1 MQPFCIRDVGLFK
14 ELVYNKEKRS
24 DFMEKIFSYLIDKYS
39 GVGKNFIDAFLIFL
53 FGWYGIKIL
62 IHFIV
67 KMMNRSHID
76 PIVINFVKS
85 IIHIGLKITLLITVI
100 AQLGVPVTS
109 FVAVLTTAGAAI
121 VLGLQDSMKG
131 IVSGIVILFAKPF
144 VKGDIIEVN
153 TYIGKI
159 QEIQLLYTILMT
171 FDNKM
176 VVIPN
181 NELASSTFVNYS
193 HEDKRRVD
201 MTIDIHYH
209 NDVELAK
216 KLIMNV
222 INQHPYTLKEPLVYV
237 RVSEYRENSIAI
249 SLRVWTETEH
259 YYDLKD
265 DLTEQIK
272 KALDREGIV
281 IPYSQL
287 DVHVHNSDE
296 TQN

>member
-1 MQPFCIRDVGLFK
+1 
-14 ELVYNKEKRS
+14 
-24 DFMEKIFSYLIDKYS
+24 
-39 GVGKNFIDAFLIFL
+39 
-53 FGWYGIKIL
+53 
-62 IHFIV
+62 
-67 KMMNRSHID
+67 MNW
-76 PIVINFVKS
+76 
-85 IIHIGLKITLLITVI
+85 L
-100 AQLGVPVTS
+100 
-109 FVAVLTTAGAAI
+109 
-121 VLGLQDSMKG
+121 
-131 IVSGIVILFAKPF
+131 
-144 VKGDIIEVN
+144 
-153 TYIGKI
+153 
-159 QEIQLLYTILMT
+159 
-171 FDNKM
+171 
-176 VVIPN
+176 
-181 NELASSTFVNYS
+181 
-193 HEDKRRVD
+193 
-201 MTIDIHYH
+201 H

-272 KALDREGIV
+272 KAFDREGIV

>member
-1 MQPFCIRDVGLFK
+1 M
-14 ELVYNKEKRS
+14 
-24 DFMEKIFSYLIDKYS
+24 MEKFIQDTIDKYS
-39 GVGKNFIDAFLIFL
+39 KVGVNIIDAMVVFII
-53 FGWYGIKIL
+53 GWYSIKIL

-67 KMMNRSHID
+67 KMMKRSQVD

-85 IIHIGLKITLLITVI
+85 IINIGTKIILLITVI
-100 AQLGVPVTS
+100 SQLGVPVTS

-131 IVSGIVILFAKPF
+131 VVSGIVILFAKPF

-153 TYIGKI
+153 NYIGKI

-193 HEDKRRVD
+193 HEDVRRVD
-201 MTIDIHYH
+201 MTFDIHYES
-209 NDVELAK
+209 DVELAK
-216 KLIMNV
+216 KLIMQV
-222 INQHPYTLKEPLVYV
+222 IENHPYSLKEPIPYV
-237 RVSEYRENSIAI
+237 RVSEYKENSIAI
-249 SLRVWTETEH
+249 GIRVWTKTEN

-265 DLTEQIK
+265 DLMEQTKIIFDK
-272 KALDREGIV
+272 NAIM
-281 IPYSQL
+281 IPYNQL
-287 DVHVHNSDE
+287 DIHVHNDQS
-296 TQN
+296 

>member
-1 MQPFCIRDVGLFK
+1 MNGNFF
-14 ELVYNKEKRS
+14 EK
-24 DFMEKIFSYLIDKYS
+24 MIDKYS
-39 GVGKNFIDAFLIFL
+39 NVAGNIIDAILVFIL
-53 FGWYGIKIL
+53 GWYGVKL
-62 IHFIV
+62 LLHFLV
-67 KMMNRSHID
+67 KMMKKSQVD

-85 IIHIGLKITLLITVI
+85 IVGIGLKIIVVITVI
-100 AQLGVPVTS
+100 GQLGVPVTS

-131 IVSGIVILFAKPF
+131 VVSGIVILFAKPF

-153 TYIGKI
+153 HYIGKI

-193 HEDKRRVD
+193 HEDMRRVD
-201 MTIDIHYH
+201 MTLDVHYKSDI
-209 NDVELAK
+209 ELAK
-216 KLIMNV
+216 KVIMQV
-222 INQHPYTLKEPLVYV
+222 LDQHPYALKEPLPYV
-237 RVSEYRENSIAI
+237 RVSEYKESSIAI
-249 SLRVWTETEH
+249 SLRVWTKTDN

-272 KALDREGIV
+272 QAFDQNHIQ
-281 IPYSQL
+281 IPYAQL
-287 DVHVHNSDE
+287 DVHFYEQSE
-296 TQN
+296 KKM

>member
-85 IIHIGLKITLLITVI
+85 IIHIGLKIILLITVI

-159 QEIQLLYTILMT
+159 IHFPQAY
-171 FDNKM
+171 
-176 VVIPN
+176 IPRF
-181 NELASSTFVNYS
+181 LQHF
-193 HEDKRRVD
+193 
-201 MTIDIHYH
+201 
-209 NDVELAK
+209 LK
-216 KLIMNV
+216 K
-222 INQHPYTLKEPLVYV
+222 
-237 RVSEYRENSIAI
+237 
-249 SLRVWTETEH
+249 
-259 YYDLKD
+259 
-265 DLTEQIK
+265 
-272 KALDREGIV
+272 
-281 IPYSQL
+281 
-287 DVHVHNSDE
+287 
-296 TQN
+296 

>member
-1 MQPFCIRDVGLFK
+1 
-14 ELVYNKEKRS
+14 
-24 DFMEKIFSYLIDKYS
+24 
-39 GVGKNFIDAFLIFL
+39 
-53 FGWYGIKIL
+53 
-62 IHFIV
+62 
-67 KMMNRSHID
+67 MMNRSHID

-85 IIHIGLKITLLITVI
+85 IIHIGLKIILLITVI

-272 KALDREGIV
+272 KGL
-281 IPYSQL
+281 
-287 DVHVHNSDE
+287 
-296 TQN
+296 